1 MSNPLDLLKKDWNK
15 PEANFEKF
23 GQYELQSLLHRRSSN
38 IVKWLFYIS
47 IAELVFWPVISLFT
61 PKENWVLFSQLNLIS
76 AIWAIN
82 VVHYAI
88 ILYFIYRF
96 YKNYQSIKATD
107 SVFDFMNNIVRTRKI
122 VKFYVIYNLTVMG
135 LIFLFFNI
143 EYFFN
148 QDVILAFMEK
158 SYGKISDPAKFMK
171 YFFIAQIVIGVVFLL
186 LLWLFYKLIYG
197 ILLRRLNKN
206 YKELK
211 KMMD

>member
-15 PEANFEKF
+15 PEYERF
-23 GQYELQSLLHRRSSN
+23 GQDELQSLLHRRSSN

-47 IAELVFWPVISLFT
+47 LAELIFWLFLSLFT
-61 PKENWVLFSQLNLIS
+61 PKENLELMKQLNLMS
-76 AIWAIN
+76 TVWAIN
-82 VVHYAI
+82 AVHYVV

-107 SVFDFMNNIVRTRKI
+107 SVFDFMNNIVRTRKT
-122 VKFYVIYNLTVMG
+122 VKYYVVYNLSVMG

-143 EYFFN
+143 EYYFN
-148 QDVILAFMEK
+148 QDIILSFMEK
-158 SYGKISDPAKFMK
+158 NYGKISNPAEFMK
-171 YFFIAQIVIGVVFLL
+171 YFFIAQIVVGIVFIV

-206 YKELK
+206 FKELK
-211 KMMD
+211 KLAD

>member
-1 MSNPLDLLKKDWNK
+1 MSNPLDVLKKDWNK
-15 PEANFEKF
+15 PETNFEKF
-23 GQYELQSLLHRRSSN
+23 GPYELQSLLHRRSSN

-47 IAELVFWPVISLFT
+47 IAELIFWPIVNMFT
-61 PKENWVLFSQLNLIS
+61 PKENWVLFSQLNLIP

-82 VVHYAI
+82 FVHYAI
-88 ILYFIYRF
+88 VLYFIYRF

-107 SVFDFMNNIVRTRKI
+107 SVFDFMNNIVRTRKT
-122 VKFYVIYNLTVMG
+122 VKYYVIYNLTVMG

-158 SYGKISDPAKFMK
+158 SYGEISDPAKFMK

-206 YKELK
+206 YKEMK
-211 KMMD
+211 KMID